1 MVHCWQVFSFAVHF
15 GVALTHSVVQ
25 FWCTMSTRSR
35 MTLPPVELSD
45 LPERTKDFLIAL
57 CNQENITP
65 AEGLKRVLDTAA
77 QRAGFSPMPPASPD
91 AQAQPQPEMAA

>member
-1 MVHCWQVFSFAVHF
+1 
-15 GVALTHSVVQ
+15 
-25 FWCTMSTRSR
+25 MSTQTR
-35 MTLPPVELSD
+35 MTLPPVDLKD

-77 QRAGFSPMPPASPD
+77 QRAGFSPMPPTSA
-91 AQAQPQPEMAA
+91 AAAQPEPEMAA